1 MRIKTK
7 DIFRV
12 QSFGF
17 LVLILFSFVLMGNVL
32 AEADADGNN
41 GRIQALEAGDSITLW
56 ARNLRQKINTTL
68 LTPGP
73 AGPQGPAGINGTNGA
88 DGAPGPQG
96 PQGVPGIAGPQGDQ
110 GIQGPKGDDGATG
123 PAGSGN
129 NVVIFNSAPT
139 VNDDM
144 NTYAVGSIWVDTNQG
159 DAYILI
165 DDSPAAAEWKLI
177 TFTPPVY
184 AIGDTG
190 PVGGFVFL
198 VHADGQ
204 HGLETAPEDQGIVP
218 WGCYGTDIDGADE
231 VDTGGGAQNTLDILN
246 DCPQSEAA
254 LLASNYVLG
263 EYSDWY
269 LPSKNEL
276 NAMYLNLA
284 VNNVGGFASVSYWSS
299 SEVSAYVPWAQDF
312 DNGFQGYSIKFNT
325 FRVRAV
331 RAF

>member
-1 MRIKTK
+1 MQIKTK
-7 DIFRV
+7 KIFRV

-17 LVLILFSFVLMGNVL
+17 LVLTLFSFVSMGNVL
-32 AEADADGNN
+32 AMPFKNKS
-41 GRIQALEAGDSITLW
+41 RIQALEAEDIILHQRIDTI
-56 ARNLRQKINTTL
+56 Q

-88 DGAPGPQG
+88 DGAPGAQG
-96 PQGVPGIAGPQGDQ
+96 PQGVPGIAGPQGEQ

-123 PAGSGN
+123 PAGPGN
-129 NVVIFNSAPT
+129 NVVISNSAPT

-144 NTYAVGSIWVDTNQG
+144 NTYAVGSIWVDTNEG

-165 DDSPAAAEWKLI
+165 DNSPAAAEWKLI
-177 TFTPPVY
+177 TSAPAVY

-190 PVGGFVFL
+190 PAGGLVFH
-198 VHADGQ
+198 VHAGGQ
-204 HGLETAPEDQGIVP
+204 HGLEAAPEDQISGAP
-218 WGCYGTDIDGADE
+218 WGCQGTRIISADDAGIGA
-231 VDTGGGAQNTLDILN
+231 GAQNTLNILN
-246 DCPQSEAA
+246 GCAQPAA
-254 LLASNYVLG
+254 TAAELASDYAYG

-276 NAMYLNLA
+276 NAMYVNLFLND
-284 VNNVGGFASVSYWSS
+284 VGGFASYYYWSS
-299 SEVSAYVPWAQDF
+299 SEASASVAWSQDF
-312 DNGFQGYSIKFNT
+312 LNGLQFDFSKNST